1 MSKSTKGAKG
11 AQRNRLSDRHLWD
24 DTGREWSYVTN
35 QVRAAEV
42 KELLQQPTLRFCVH
56 ENYGAPLVWL
66 SQEDAK
72 KFWESTASKDYAGEK
87 ATVKRPNM
95 LPWQVSIFRDGDER
109 VVLFDSD

>member
-1 MSKSTKGAKG
+1 MSKSPKGARG
-11 AQRNRLSDRHLWD
+11 AHRNRLTDRRLWD
-24 DTGREWSYVTN
+24 DAGREWAYVTN
-35 QVRAAEV
+35 QVTAAEV
-42 KELLQQPTLRFCVH
+42 NELIRQPTLRFCVH

-66 SQEDAK
+66 SHDDAK
-72 KFWESTASKDYAGEK
+72 RFWESTASKDYAGET